1 MQQTLELLYEILS
14 EQTDP
19 MLFETPELD
28 QQFQEVEQF
37 FSGDKKRQILA
48 SDILR
53 LSEKSLC
60 GGLPGGS

>member
-1 MQQTLELLYEILS
+1 MQTLELLYEILS

-37 FSGDKKRQILA
+37 FSGDKK
-48 SDILR
+48 
-53 LSEKSLC
+53 
-60 GGLPGGS
+60 